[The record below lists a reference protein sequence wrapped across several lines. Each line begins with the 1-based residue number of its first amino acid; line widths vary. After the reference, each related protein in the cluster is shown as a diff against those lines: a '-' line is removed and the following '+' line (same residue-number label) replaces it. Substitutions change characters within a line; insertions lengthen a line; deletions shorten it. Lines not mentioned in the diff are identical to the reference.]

1 MGKSSTPKAPNY
13 ERIAELEA
21 QGNLDLARYATQ
33 ANRVNQYTP
42 WGSLTWS
49 NDRVFDQ
56 AGWDAAMQ
64 AYNQSIQS
72 SGGGTSSPFS
82 PGPGGL
88 IGMGTITGPDG
99 RTAQIPNFVA
109 DFAGL
114 NDPAM
119 NSVRAPISAPNRD
132 DFWSSGDNWSQHI
145 ELSPELQ
152 QMLDQQNRIQ
162 LGLFGAQDAALGRVN
177 QTMAS
182 GFNTSGLPSGGTA
195 LNIGSLPGLGDVL
208 DPSRLPAMGS
218 VLNINSLPQAG
229 TAFTPTG
236 EQLAVYDPTL
246 NTNNATELMMQR
258 INPQMDRQQ
267 EALRAQLANQGIVQG
282 TEAYD
287 RAMMQHQQGRND
299 AYNQAALTGI
309 GLGMQQQGL
318 MFNQGLQNRQLT
330 AAEQAQQFGQQG
342 YLRELAAQ
350 LQAQQYGQQTGNR
363 MLGASEQAQRYGQQT
378 TNQQLAAALQA
389 QQFAQSEQARQRA
402 FQEAAYQR
410 SLPFQEL
417 MALTSGSNVQMPQ
430 FPGYSQQATTGGPQ
444 LLNASQMGYQTALN
458 ASNAQ
463 NAQQANFMSG
473 LFGLGGTLIGG
484 PAGAAV
490 GAIGGLFSDRRLK
503 RNIKRV
509 GTADNGLAIYSYEY
523 VWGGPVQLGYMA
535 DEVEQI
541 APHAVGN
548 VAGFQTVNYGAI

>member
-1 MGKSSTPKAPNY
+1 MGKDSTPKAPNY
-13 ERIAELEA
+13 EKIAQLEA

-42 WGSLTWS
+42 WGSLTYT
-49 NDRVFDQ
+49 NDRQFDQ

-64 AYNQSIQS
+64 AYNQSLQS
-72 SGGGTSSPFS
+72 SNAARPEYFYHPYESYGFGESDQPQPPASFYAS
-82 PGPGGL
+82 QAA
-88 IGMGTITGPDG
+88 
-99 RTAQIPNFVA
+99 RA
-109 DFAGL
+109 
-114 NDPAM
+114 PAM
-119 NSVRAPISAPNRD
+119 EMPNRD
-132 DFWSSGDNWSQHI
+132 DFYTGGDNWSQHI

-182 GFNTSGLPSGGTA
+182 GFNTSGMPSGGTA

-218 VLNINSLPQAG
+218 VLDINSLPQAG

-402 FQEAAYQR
+402 FQEAAYER

-463 NAQQANFMSG
+463 NAQQANMMSG

-509 GTADNGLAIYSYEY
+509 GTADNGLGIYSYEY
-523 VWGGPVQLGYMA
+523 VWGGPAQLGYMA

-548 VAGFQTVNYGAI
+548 VAGFKIVNYGAI